1 MSDFINSENKLY
13 PKDKEKR
20 LKRLKKSLAD
30 VSRKLRKNKKDRNKL
45 ISRKTNIQK
54 AIES

>member
-1 MSDFINSENKLY
+1 VSDFINSENKLY